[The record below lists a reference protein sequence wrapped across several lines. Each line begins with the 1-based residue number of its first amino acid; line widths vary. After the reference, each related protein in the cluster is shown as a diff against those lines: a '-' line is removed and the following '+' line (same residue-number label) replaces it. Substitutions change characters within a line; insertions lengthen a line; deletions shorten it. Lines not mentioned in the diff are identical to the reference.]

1 MSPVLR
7 ASRPT
12 THVPG
17 SGLQSGPPTLFFCC
31 DILQRDSRGSSL
43 VAGTPNPRTQLHL
56 VFCHLWRCTVNE
68 SCLLC
73 CTKGYRESLLRSL
86 LLGGLP
92 GCHFLRSLPGLP
104 CLLSHLQL
112 ALCTLGTLQL
122 YSAALSPPFPGS
134 GSVLALPPHSVFSEP
149 FCGMKATRAGA
160 QDLCRLRRGALRLS
174 LCCLVLQLFPCH
186 LLMSRDKICPHH

>member
-1 MSPVLR
+1 MYLVLDFRVGLPPYSSVVIYFRGIQEAPVW
-7 ASRPT
+7 
-12 THVPG
+12 
-17 SGLQSGPPTLFFCC
+17 LQEPQTPEPSCILFSVTF
-31 DILQRDSRGSSL
+31 GG
-43 VAGTPNPRTQLHL
+43 A
-56 VFCHLWRCTVNE
+56 VNE

-73 CTKGYRESLLRSL
+73 CTKGYRESLLHSL